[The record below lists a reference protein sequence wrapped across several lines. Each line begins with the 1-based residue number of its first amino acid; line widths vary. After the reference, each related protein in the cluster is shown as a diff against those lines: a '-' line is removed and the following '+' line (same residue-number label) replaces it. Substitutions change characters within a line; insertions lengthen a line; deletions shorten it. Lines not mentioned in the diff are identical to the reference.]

1 MKRII
6 FVAFLLVT
14 SFVQPGFAQDSVDQQ
29 QLSKLLTSYLGI
41 KDGLVASNA
50 KVVANKAE
58 EFIKTINGIDYKI
71 ISESNVKILLKDATH
86 ISEAKDVNKQ
96 REFFASLSVNVGVLA
111 KSVKLSAQPV
121 YQMYCPMKKTYWL
134 SDEKAVK
141 NPYYGSSMLTCGK
154 VVETI
159 N

>member
-1 MKRII
+1 M
-6 FVAFLLVT
+6 VFLLVT
-14 SFVQPGFAQDSVDQQ
+14 SFVHLGFAQDSVDQQ
-29 QLSKLLTSYLGI
+29 QLAKLFTSYLGI
-41 KDGLVASNA
+41 KNALVASNI
-50 KVVANKAE
+50 KVAADKAE

-96 REFFASLSVNVGVLA
+96 REFFANLSVNVGVLA

-121 YQMYCPMKKTYWL
+121 YQMYCPMKRTYWL

>member
-6 FVAFLLVT
+6 FVVFLFAT
-14 SFVQPGFAQDSVDQQ
+14 SLAQPSFAQDSVDQQ
-29 QLSKLLTSYLGI
+29 QLAKLFTSYLGI
-41 KDGLVASNA
+41 KDALVASNT
-50 KVVANKAE
+50 KVAADKAE
-58 EFIKTINGIDYKI
+58 EFVKTINGIDYKV
-71 ISESNVKILLKDATH
+71 ISENNVKILLKDATH

-96 REFFASLSVNVGVLA
+96 RDFFANLSINVGTLA

-134 SDEKAVK
+134 SDEKAIK

>member
-1 MKRII
+1 M
-6 FVAFLLVT
+6 AFLLVT